1 MEDLALSSPVQLHDD
16 ASLALA
22 EVRRQLAV
30 SVEVAGVFGRD
41 PRLLPVD
48 RSALRHLCAPVPFTL
63 SDTAIDLV
71 AVLDAL
77 DVDRAHVLG
86 LSFGGGIAQ
95 TAAVC
100 YPERFA
106 SLSLLATTDTRLAA
120 FEGRARSGE
129 VDGMEAQVVPSLTR
143 WFRPAALA
151 GNAWGVRYGRE
162 HLRRD
167 NAVDW
172 AASWR
177 ASQGLHVHGSSS
189 ASRSRR

>member
-22 EVRRQLAV
+22 EVRRELAV

-151 GNAWGVRYGRE
+151 GNAWGS
-162 HLRRD
+162 
-167 NAVDW
+167 AT
-172 AASWR
+172 AASTFAATTPSTGR
-177 ASQGLHVHGSSS
+177 HRGGRLRGCMSTESSS
-189 ASRSRR
+189 ASRGRR